1 MNRLWSPVTHGGPR
15 PTLRRTHS
23 SSGRVG
29 WALAHR
35 ERRSRGVALSGRF
48 GIGRSKRRLVALGLV
63 VLVFAAVGLPTQ
75 ARGSELS
82 AAQERWVST
91 ILATMSL
98 EEKVAQ
104 MIMIA
109 ETGYPRNPR
118 SKAHLELVEAVR
130 DHRVGGL
137 VLLRS
142 EEGTIPG
149 LLNELQNE
157 SRIPLLVAMDMERSL
172 AFRLRRGSVDL
183 PYAMAVGATRSEDAA
198 RFLGEVT
205 AREGLALGIHWT
217 FAPVVDVNNN
227 PDNPLINLRSFGE
240 DPELVARLGAAFIR
254 GARSGGMLTTAKHFP
269 GHGDTAVDSHL
280 ELPVIGVDREHLETV
295 EWPPFREAIAAG
307 VDSVMVGHVAV
318 PALDP
323 SGRPATL
330 SATLNADVLRDE
342 MGFQGLIVTDAMVM
356 KGVGTTWIGK
366 ATVDAVRAGA
376 DVILMPPD
384 LRVALQSLIRSV
396 EEGELDEERIDRSV
410 RRILEAKA
418 RIGLHVDQL
427 VDLEAGA
434 PEVGRP
440 EDVRRA
446 MEIAE
451 ASITVV
457 RNDGGLLPLKAE
469 DRLRILHLVMPNDLG
484 FPPDEFRA
492 RRIAVKTISLGDE
505 VVEERAGEILET
517 SRSFTLILVSAS
529 FYRQSISASLLR
541 LLGRLAETDV
551 PMIVASFGSPYL
563 LAELPEIPVYLATYG
578 TPETSRYAAVSALF
592 GEIDVRGKLPVT
604 LSEDYPYGQGFE
616 IPRRAMTL
624 RTASPENAGFKPGGM
639 EEVDRMLEE
648 FVEQGAFPGGI
659 VAVGHRGALVHL
671 HPFGRLSYDENAPEV
686 EEDTIYDLA
695 SLTKVVATTT
705 MAMIMVDEGRL
716 DLDAKVQDF
725 LPLFKGPGKDEVTI
739 RHLLTHSSGVDW
751 WAPLYEELEGPEEYL
766 QRIQGMELVYEP
778 GSVYKYSDL
787 GIILLGEI
795 LSRVAGQPLEEF
807 VRERVFEPLSMPDT
821 LFRPGDDCLSRIAPT
836 EYDTWR
842 GRLVRGEVHD
852 ENAFALGGVAPHAG
866 LFSTAGDLSRFVQML
881 LNGGVLEHH
890 RIVSRETV
898 ELFTRTAGEGESTR
912 ALGWDT
918 KSPEKSTAGSY
929 FSPRSFGHTGFT
941 GTSIWVD
948 PDRELF
954 LILLTNRVHPT
965 RDNQLIRK
973 VRPAVADAVVNAL
986 ADGHRQLPRA
996 MIGVGLDRVAA
1007 GEDHGLG
1014 DKRLGLIVHAASVAS
1029 DGRHAID
1036 VLRDAKLDV
1045 VRLLT
1050 PEHGLRS
1057 RAAAGEHLASGRDP
1071 VSGLPVVSLYG
1082 THRKPKAEDLKDL
1095 DALVFDLQGA
1105 GVRFY
1110 TYVSTLILALE
1121 AAAEAGLE
1129 FVVLDRPNPLGGDRI
1144 EGPFSSPRDIV
1155 PSSFVNLAPGPLVHG
1170 LTLGE
1175 MARFVNQGLEKP
1187 ARLSVVP
1194 MKGWERGMTWA
1205 DTGLR
1210 WVPPSPNLRSS
1221 DAALAY
1227 PGVAL
1232 LEATNVSEG
1241 RGTTSPFLIFGA
1253 PWLQSPDLE
1262 VSAPGFEFDPALFT
1276 PTASPAAPKPK
1287 YLDERCQGWSVRV
1300 SDPASA
1306 QPYRLGVELLAA
1318 LRSRDEFEWKRDGEA
1333 LAWLIGTPRLFDD
1346 LRRGKTVDEI
1356 IGRDR
1361 SDHEK
1366 WRRTRESALLY

>member
-1 MNRLWSPVTHGGPR
+1 
-15 PTLRRTHS
+15 
-23 SSGRVG
+23 
-29 WALAHR
+29 LAHLQS
-35 ERRSRGVALSGRF
+35 RSRVVGLSGRYV
-48 GIGRSKRRLVALGLV
+48 IGSFKRRLVALGLV
-63 VLVFAAVGLPTQ
+63 VLVSAVSALGQ
-75 ARGSELS
+75 EARASELS
-82 AAQERWVST
+82 AAQERWVRKT
-91 ILATMSL
+91 MAAMSL

-118 SKAHLELVEAVR
+118 SETHLELVEAVR

-149 LLNELQNE
+149 LLNELQSE
-157 SRIPLLVAMDMERSL
+157 APIPLLVAMDLERSL

-183 PYAMAVGATRSEDAA
+183 PYAMAVGATRSEEAA

-205 AREGLALGIHWT
+205 AREGRALGIHWA

-227 PDNPLINLRSFGE
+227 PDNPVINLRSFGE
-240 DPELVARLGAAFIR
+240 DPELVARLGVAFIQ

-280 ELPVIGVDREHLETV
+280 ELPVIGVDREHLEVV

-342 MGFQGLIVTDAMVM
+342 MGFEGLIVTDAMVM
-356 KGVGTTWIGK
+356 KGVGSTWIGK

-384 LRVALQSLIRSV
+384 LRVALQSLLRGV
-396 EEGELDEERIDRSV
+396 EEGELDEQRIDRSV
-410 RRILEAKA
+410 RRILETKA
-418 RIGLHVDQL
+418 RLGLNRDRL
-427 VDLEAGA
+427 VDPEAGA
-434 PEVGRP
+434 REVGRP
-440 EDVRRA
+440 EDFRRA
-446 MEIAE
+446 MRIAE

-457 RNDGGLLPLKAE
+457 RNDGDLLPLKAE
-469 DRLRILHLVMPNDLG
+469 DPLRILHLVMPNDLG
-484 FPPDEFRA
+484 FPPEEFRA
-492 RRIAVKTISLGDE
+492 RRIVVKTISLGDE
-505 VVEERAGEILET
+505 VVEQRADEILET
-517 SRSFTLILVSAS
+517 SGDFSHILVSAS
-529 FYRQSISASLLR
+529 FYRQTISDSLLR

-563 LAELPEIPVYLATYG
+563 LAELPEVPAYLCTFG
-578 TPETSRYAAVSALF
+578 TPETSRYAAVRALF
-592 GEIDVRGKLPVT
+592 GEIDVRGRLPVT
-604 LSEDYPYGQGFE
+604 LSEAHPYGQGIE
-616 IPRRAMTL
+616 IPSRAMTL

-639 EEVDRMLEE
+639 AEVDRVIED

-671 HPFGRLSYDENAPEV
+671 YPFGRLSYDEDAPEV

-695 SLTKVVATTT
+695 SLTKVIATTT

-716 DLDAKVQDF
+716 DLEAKVQDF
-725 LPLFKGPGKDEVTI
+725 LPLFKGPGKEEVTV
-739 RHLLTHSSGVDW
+739 RHLLTHSSGIDW
-751 WAPLYEELEGPEEYL
+751 WAPLYEELQGPEEYL
-766 QRIQGMELVYEP
+766 QRIQEMELVYEP
-778 GSVYKYSDL
+778 GTDYKYSDL

-807 VRERVFEPLSMPDT
+807 VRERVFEPLSMTDT
-821 LFRPGDDCLSRIAPT
+821 LFRPGDDRLSRIAPT

-898 ELFTRTAGEGESTR
+898 ELFTRKAGEGESTR

-918 KSPEKSTAGSY
+918 KSPEKSTAGSF

-973 VRPAVADAVVNAL
+973 ARPAVADAVVKAL
-986 ADGHRQLPRA
+986 VPTSHQPAVKAGEA
-996 MIGVGLDRVAA
+996 VVEVGLDRVAA
-1007 GEDHGLG
+1007 GEDFELRG
-1014 DKRLGLIVHAASVAS
+1014 KRLGLVVHAASVAS

-1057 RAAAGEHLASGRDP
+1057 RAAAGEHVENGRDP

-1082 THRKPKAEDLKDL
+1082 ARRKPQPEDLEGL

-1144 EGPFSSPRDIV
+1144 EGPFSAPRDVV

-1205 DTGLR
+1205 DTGLP
-1210 WVPPSPNLRSS
+1210 WVPPSPNLRSP

-1241 RGTTSPFLIFGA
+1241 RGTASPFLTFGA
-1253 PWLQSPDLE
+1253 PWFRSLDLE
-1262 VSAPGFEFDPALFT
+1262 VSVPGFELDPVLFT
-1276 PTASPAAPKPK
+1276 PSSSPAAPNPK
-1287 YLDERCQGWSVRV
+1287 YLDQKCHGLSVRV
-1300 SDPASA
+1300 TDPSSA
-1306 QPYRLGVELLAA
+1306 QPYRLGVELLVA
-1318 LRSRDEFEWKRDGEA
+1318 LSSRAEFEWRREG
-1333 LAWLIGTPRLFDD
+1333 DD
-1346 LRRGKTVDEI
+1346 LILFSHRQTRCSFVTWQKFAKKTNF
-1356 IGRDR
+1356 
-1361 SDHEK
+1361 
-1366 WRRTRESALLY
+1366 